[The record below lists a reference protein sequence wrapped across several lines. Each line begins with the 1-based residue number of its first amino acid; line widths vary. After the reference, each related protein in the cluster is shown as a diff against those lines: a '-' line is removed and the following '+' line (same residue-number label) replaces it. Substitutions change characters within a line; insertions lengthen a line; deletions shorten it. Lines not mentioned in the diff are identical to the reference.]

1 MKSTERVARRHK
13 AGWIQLGVL
22 TLLVASAAP
31 LHAEISPAAIP
42 STTEHYFS
50 SRPMIAGTVVR
61 VNDHQ
66 LVVDTEQGERITL
79 ELDSRTM
86 APSDL
91 APGMPVRTEFAALE
105 NCRFHANRVYPV
117 RAGTSVKRL
126 QAYANTNETGTHV
139 ASTAPSYRHAAV
151 QGPGRTRYSANTV
164 QATPGTMDRYYST
177 HPLIAGTALSV
188 NDHRLVVETDQGRRV
203 AVVMDSRTDVPR
215 ELGPGSL
222 VRAEFKRMQDG
233 RFYASRVHV
242 VGAGDLMRVQA
253 YANTVDNDIASAG
266 VIGDCES
273 VTKSPGN
280 SATATVASYQSGSHS
295 NGASSPYGGGSDHG
309 GSSGQAGGSDQYG
322 GSNGAGGSNQVGGS
336 GTNGSGGANGANG
349 SDPGRMQSNGQN
361 GRTGTLPQTAS
372 TRPLFLL
379 LALLG
384 LGSGALITYSR
395 RRSA

>member
-22 TLLVASAAP
+22 TLLVAAATP
-31 LHAEISPAAIP
+31 LRAEISPAAIP
-42 STTEHYFS
+42 STTEHHFS

-66 LVVDTEQGERITL
+66 MVVDTEQGERITL
-79 ELDSRTM
+79 EMDSRTM

-91 APGMPVRTEFAALE
+91 APGMPVRTEFSALE
-105 NCRFHANRVYPV
+105 NCRFHASRVPPV
-117 RAGTSVKRL
+117 RAGTSIKRL

-151 QGPGRTRYSANTV
+151 QGPGRTRYSANAV
-164 QATPGTMDRYYST
+164 QSTPGTMDRYYST

-203 AVVMDSRTDVPR
+203 AVVMDSRTAVPR

-273 VTKSPGN
+273 VTKPPGN
-280 SATATVASYQSGSHS
+280 SATATVASYQSGSHA
-295 NGASSPYGGGSDHG
+295 NGASSPYGGGSDQAG
-309 GSSGQAGGSDQYG
+309 TSGRAGGSDAYG
-322 GSNGAGGSNQVGGS
+322 NSNGAGGSDPAGG
-336 GTNGSGGANGANG
+336 TGANGAGSGNGASG
-349 SDPGRMQSNGQN
+349 SDAGQVQSDGQPGRS
-361 GRTGTLPQTAS
+361 GTLPQTSSA
-372 TRPLFLL
+372 RPLFLL

-384 LGSGALITYSR
+384 LGTAALITYSR
-395 RRSA
+395 TRSA